1 MSGTGY
7 LIAAYLGSAVLYGGY
22 VWMLWRRERSLVGR
36 RPHG

>member
-22 VWMLWRRERSLVGR
+22 LWMLRRRERLLDGR
-36 RPHG
+36 RRHG